1 MTEEIRRKSSSAF
14 PSVIHAKEA
23 VEVTWFS
30 TMVWWG
36 LLLFISSLGFWV
48 ILKYLYLPKTTIEI
62 NSILSDKRKLSEE
75 IPREKRDEV
84 LRTYSQVLNI
94 KKLLGDHMYSSKLF
108 AWLEKN
114 THNGVF
120 IDTVTISIPRSTVD
134 ITGKAKDKDSIA
146 EQVSVFESLPEVKSV
161 KLSDVQLQSSPAG
174 FHIVITLKPGLTSSL
189 E

>member
-23 VEVTWFS
+23 VEITWFS

-36 LLLFISSLGFWV
+36 LLLFISSIAFWAA
-48 ILKYLYLPKTTIEI
+48 LQYWYLPKIMSETDIV
-62 NSILSDKRKLSEE
+62 LSEVRKLSDE

-94 KKLLGDHMYSSKLF
+94 KKLLGDHVYSSRLF
-108 AWLEKN
+108 TWLEKN

-120 IDTVTISIPRSTVD
+120 IDTITVSIPRSTVD
-134 ITGKAKDKDSIA
+134 ITGKARDKDSIA
-146 EQVSVFESLPEVKSV
+146 EQVSAFESLPEVKNV
-161 KLSDVQLQSSPAG
+161 KLSDVQLQSFPAG
-174 FHIVITLKPGLTSSL
+174 FHIVITLKPGLTSTL